1 MGGSDKQPGSE
12 ELTGLLPAI
21 PKYIESDM
29 QAIIDD
35 WNAAVEDDITG
46 VLLAHE
52 DVHIQPVYKP
62 LDVAME
68 AHTGRT
74 ITTTRARWERY
85 TTERKLFIIEDMDK
99 MNICLT
105 GPHQKEYVCPI
116 CWTNVNAFY
125 HPDPNSLPVIP
136 NTNMKILTDMEQP
149 TVRKRQQQFT
159 SLERTSLE
167 VK

>member
-46 VLLAHE
+46 MLLAHE

-74 ITTTRARWERY
+74 VTTT
-85 TTERKLFIIEDMDK
+85 
-99 MNICLT
+99 
-105 GPHQKEYVCPI
+105 
-116 CWTNVNAFY
+116 
-125 HPDPNSLPVIP
+125 
-136 NTNMKILTDMEQP
+136 
-149 TVRKRQQQFT
+149 
-159 SLERTSLE
+159 
-167 VK
+167 